1 MNNYSYNGYNYR
13 KLSKRGFILNDIKIK
28 NYQIFFFIFLFFSNS
43 TLFALDKL
51 ESIPFVLTQ
60 DEKKWI
66 ESHSIIKVGID
77 KDYAP
82 YEWLESDEYKGVAI
96 DYMKRIEKIVGIEFQ
111 IVKNKSWNEI
121 IEMAKN
127 GEIDMITSIVQTPER
142 SKYLDFTEFY
152 RKSPIIIIDRGNNGF
167 IGGLKYLNNKK
178 VSVEKNYF
186 MEEILRRNYPN
197 IKLQIVD
204 STKKALELVNSGQVD
219 AYVGDLGLSDYAIKK
234 NNFSNLRF
242 SGQTEYFSNQGF
254 AVTKNNQ
261 ELLSILNKAVKSL
274 PADEIENMFNYWLNV
289 ERGVNIKTI
298 VIYAMGVI
306 FILLIIIY
314 WVYRLRSEITQ
325 RKIIENKLKE
335 SESLYRQLTEDVND
349 VIWKV
354 DTNFIITYI
363 SPSDERFRGY
373 KASEVIGNSVFELFT
388 DESVSL
394 LKEKIKERLEL
405 SLKGNKLPPLTIEL
419 QHKCKDGSIIWG
431 EILSKQEFDAKGN
444 IIGYHGITREITKRK
459 ELQEKIEQLAYCDTL
474 TKLPNRRSLD
484 DKMSFIMSK
493 SERSQK
499 YCALVFLDLDNFK
512 PLNDTYGHNV
522 GDLLLIEVANRLKN
536 NIRKLD
542 VVARIGGDEFVI
554 ILDEFD
560 EDKDK
565 SKENILKVVEKIRLN
580 LAEAYKFNIIN
591 ESNENI
597 DIEHHCTASI
607 GICMF
612 KGEQESPINIFKC
625 ADSVMYEAK
634 ELGRN
639 RIKFYE

>member
-1 MNNYSYNGYNYR
+1 M
-13 KLSKRGFILNDIKIK
+13 KIK
-28 NYQIFFFIFLFFSNS
+28 NYQIFFFLFFFSV
-43 TLFALDKL
+43 TLFALEKL
-51 ESIPFVLTQ
+51 DSTPFVLTQ
-60 DEKKWI
+60 NEKDWI
-66 ESHSIIKVGID
+66 SKHPIIKVGVD
-77 KDYAP
+77 RDYAP
-82 YEWLESDEYKGVAI
+82 YEWLENGEYKGVAV

-121 IEMAKN
+121 INMAKN

-152 RKSPIIIIDRGNNGF
+152 RKCPVIIIDRGNNGF

-186 MEEILRRNYPN
+186 MEEILRENYPN
-197 IKLQIVD
+197 IKLQVVD
-204 STKKALELVNSGQVD
+204 STKQALELVNSSQVD
-219 AYVGDLGLSDYAIKK
+219 AYVGDVGLSDYIIKK
-234 NNFSNLRF
+234 YYFLNLRF
-242 SGQTEYFSNQGF
+242 SGQTEYVSNQSF
-254 AVTKNNQ
+254 AVTKNNT
-261 ELLSILNKAVKSL
+261 ELLSILNKAAKSL
-274 PADEIENMFNYWLNV
+274 PEDEIQNTFNYWLSADRGINV
-289 ERGVNIKTI
+289 KTI
-298 VIYAMGVI
+298 FIYALAVL

-335 SESLYRQLTEDVND
+335 SESHYRQLTEDVND

-354 DTNFIITYI
+354 NTNFIITYI
-363 SPSDERFRGY
+363 SPADERFRGY
-373 KASEVIGNSVFELFT
+373 KASEVIGSNIFELFT
-388 DESVSL
+388 DESVLL
-394 LKEKIKERLEL
+394 LKEKLQERFEL
-405 SLKGNKLPPLTIEL
+405 LKKGVELPALSIEL

-431 EILSKQEFDAKGN
+431 EILSKQEVDANGN

-499 YCALVFLDLDNFK
+499 YCALVFIDLDNFK

-522 GDLLLIEVANRLKN
+522 GDLLLIEVANRLKS

-542 VVARIGGDEFVI
+542 AIARIGGDEFVI
-554 ILDEFD
+554 VLDEFD
-560 EDKDK
+560 EDKEI
-565 SKENILKVVEKIRLN
+565 SKENIFNVVEKIRIY
-580 LAEAYKFNIIN
+580 LAQPYEFCIIN
-591 ESNENI
+591 EDKENI
-597 DIEHHCTASI
+597 DIEHNCTASI

-612 KGEQESPINIFKC
+612 KGEEESSINIFKC
-625 ADSVMYEAK
+625 ADSAMYEAK
-634 ELGRN
+634 ESGRN
-639 RIKFYE
+639 TIKFYE

>member
-1 MNNYSYNGYNYR
+1 MNN
-13 KLSKRGFILNDIKIK
+13 IKIK
-28 NYQIFFFIFLFFSNS
+28 SHQIFLFFFCLLFGVNI
-43 TLFALDKL
+43 FALDKL
-51 ESIPFVLTQ
+51 DSTPFVLTQ
-60 DEKKWI
+60 NEKNWI
-66 ESHSIIKVGID
+66 ETHPIIKVGVD

-82 YEWLESDEYKGVAI
+82 YEWLENGEYKGVAI

-121 IEMAKN
+121 INMAKN

-142 SKYLDFTEFY
+142 SKYLNFTEFY
-152 RKSPIIIIDRGNNGF
+152 RKSPVIIIDRGENGF

-186 MEEILRRNYPN
+186 MEEILRKNYPN
-197 IKLQIVD
+197 IKLQVVD
-204 STKKALELVNSGQVD
+204 STKKALELVNSEEVD
-219 AYVGDLGLSDYAIKK
+219 AYVGDLGLSDYLIKK
-234 NNFSNLRF
+234 NDFSNLRF
-242 SGQTEYFSNQGF
+242 SGQTEYFSDQGF
-254 AVTKNNQ
+254 AVTKNNT

-274 PADEIENMFNYWLNV
+274 PEDEIQNTFNYWLSA
-289 ERGVNIKTI
+289 ERGINIKTI
-298 VIYAMGVI
+298 FFYGLAVL
-306 FILLIIIY
+306 FILLIISY

-335 SESLYRQLTEDVND
+335 SESHYRQLTEDVND

-363 SPSDERFRGY
+363 SPADERFRGY
-373 KASEVIGNSVFELFT
+373 KASEVIGKSVFELFT
-388 DESVSL
+388 DESITL
-394 LKEKIKERLEL
+394 LNEKLKERLEL
-405 SLKGNKLPPLTIEL
+405 SQKGNKLPPLTIEL

-431 EILSKQEFDAKGN
+431 DILSKQELDANGN
-444 IIGYHGITREITKRK
+444 IIGYHGITRESTKRR

-484 DKMSFIMSK
+484 EKISYIMLRSQ
-493 SERSQK
+493 RSQK
-499 YCALVFLDLDNFK
+499 YCALVFIDLDNFK

-542 VVARIGGDEFVI
+542 AVARIGGDEFVI

-560 EDKDK
+560 ENKEI
-565 SKENILKVVEKIRLN
+565 SKENIFKVVEKIRIH
-580 LAEAYKFNIIN
+580 LAQVYKFNIIN
-591 ESNENI
+591 EDKENI
-597 DIEHHCTASI
+597 EIEHNCTASI

-612 KGEQESPINIFKC
+612 KGEQESSINIFKC
-625 ADSVMYEAK
+625 ADSAMYEAK
-634 ELGRN
+634 ESGRN
-639 RIKFYE
+639 TIKFFEDGI

>member
-1 MNNYSYNGYNYR
+1 M
-13 KLSKRGFILNDIKIK
+13 KIK
-28 NYQIFFFIFLFFSNS
+28 NYQIFFFLFFFSV
-43 TLFALDKL
+43 TLFALEKL
-51 ESIPFVLTQ
+51 DSTPFVLTQ
-60 DEKKWI
+60 NEKDWI
-66 ESHSIIKVGID
+66 SKHPIIKVGVD
-77 KDYAP
+77 RDYAP
-82 YEWLESDEYKGVAI
+82 YEWLENGEYKGVAV

-121 IEMAKN
+121 INMAKN

-152 RKSPIIIIDRGNNGF
+152 RKCPVIIIDRGNNGF

-186 MEEILRRNYPN
+186 MEEILRENYPN
-197 IKLQIVD
+197 IKLQVVD
-204 STKKALELVNSGQVD
+204 STKQALELVNSSQVD
-219 AYVGDLGLSDYAIKK
+219 AYVGDVGLSDYIIKK
-234 NNFSNLRF
+234 YYFLNLRF
-242 SGQTEYFSNQGF
+242 SGQTEYVSNQSF
-254 AVTKNNQ
+254 AVTKNNT
-261 ELLSILNKAVKSL
+261 ELLSILNKAAKSL
-274 PADEIENMFNYWLNV
+274 PEDEIQNTFNYWLSADRGINV
-289 ERGVNIKTI
+289 KTI
-298 VIYAMGVI
+298 FIYALAVL

-335 SESLYRQLTEDVND
+335 SESHYRQLTEDVND

-354 DTNFIITYI
+354 NTNFIITYI
-363 SPSDERFRGY
+363 SPADERFRGY
-373 KASEVIGNSVFELFT
+373 KASEVIGSNIFELFT
-388 DESVSL
+388 DESVLL
-394 LKEKIKERLEL
+394 LKEKLQERFEL
-405 SLKGNKLPPLTIEL
+405 LKKGVELPALSIEL

-431 EILSKQEFDAKGN
+431 EILSKQEVDANGN

-499 YCALVFLDLDNFK
+499 YCALVFIDLDNFK

-536 NIRKLD
+536 SIRKLD
-542 VVARIGGDEFVI
+542 AVARIGGDEFVI
-554 ILDEFD
+554 VLDEFD
-560 EDKDK
+560 EDKEI
-565 SKENILKVVEKIRLN
+565 SKENIFNVVEKIRIY
-580 LAEAYKFNIIN
+580 LAQPYEFCIIN
-591 ESNENI
+591 EDKENI
-597 DIEHHCTASI
+597 DIEHNCTASI

-612 KGEQESPINIFKC
+612 KGEEESSINIFKC
-625 ADSVMYEAK
+625 ADSAMYEAK
-634 ELGRN
+634 ESGRN
-639 RIKFYE
+639 TIKFYE